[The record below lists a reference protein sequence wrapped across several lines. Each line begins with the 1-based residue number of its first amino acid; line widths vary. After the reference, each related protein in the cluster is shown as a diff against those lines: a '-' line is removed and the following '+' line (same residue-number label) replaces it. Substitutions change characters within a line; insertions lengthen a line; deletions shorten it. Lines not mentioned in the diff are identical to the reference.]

1 MPSFTFPSPALVLNG
16 AHYEKLGFQYFNSRH
31 LDFSRST
38 TKHLAIMSKADYLS
52 KYLDGGSKK
61 KSKSKSKSKSKK
73 DSPSIVVVE
82 GSVGIPD
89 EKNLEDDEDEELSD
103 EQPVRVNSGASKP
116 FKGFKRI
123 DGKQIETKKDMDP
136 SDSLVLPT
144 QTTVYRDS
152 TGRIIDIGQSRN
164 ELKQSKLEQE
174 ELDKKRRQQLVETD
188 LSRIQKK
195 QEEENLENATSFT
208 VSKDDQ
214 QYNSRLKQEN
224 RFDDPL
230 STFQKSGRAS
240 ASLGISLTGNP
251 TYDKGISPANRFG
264 ITAGWFWDGI
274 DRSNGFEELV
284 MRKRN
289 EVNHSKREVD
299 DYELEDVD

>member
-1 MPSFTFPSPALVLNG
+1 
-16 AHYEKLGFQYFNSRH
+16 
-31 LDFSRST
+31 
-38 TKHLAIMSKADYLS
+38 MSKADYLS
-52 KYLDGGSKK
+52 KYLDGGLKK

-73 DSPSIVVVE
+73 DLPSIVVVE
-82 GSVGIPD
+82 GSVGIPED
-89 EKNLEDDEDEELSD
+89 NNYEDDEDEVLSD
-103 EQPVRVNSGASKP
+103 EQPVRVDSGVSKP

-123 DGKQIETKKDMDP
+123 DGKQIETQKDSEP
-136 SDSLVLPT
+136 SDSIVLPT

-152 TGRIIDIGQSRN
+152 TGRIIDIGQSRK
-164 ELKQSKLEQE
+164 ELRQLKLEQE
-174 ELDKKRRQQLVETD
+174 ELAEHRRQQLVETD
-188 LSRIQKK
+188 LSRIRKK
-195 QEEENLENATSFT
+195 QEEEKLKNATSFT

-214 QYNSRLKQEN
+214 QYNSRLKQED

-240 ASLGISLTGNP
+240 TSLATSLTGNP
-251 TYDKGISPANRFG
+251 TYEKGVSPANRFG

-299 DYELEDVD
+299 DYELEDVED